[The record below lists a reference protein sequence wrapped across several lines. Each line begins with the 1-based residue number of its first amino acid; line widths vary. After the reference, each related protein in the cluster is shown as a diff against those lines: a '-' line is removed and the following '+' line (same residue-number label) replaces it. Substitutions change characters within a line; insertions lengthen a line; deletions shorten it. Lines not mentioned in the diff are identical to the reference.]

1 MTFYLIQ
8 AKVSQDTMRALVDRP
23 EDRLLTTT
31 RFVKSV
37 GGRLHN
43 YFFSFGEYDIV
54 LVLELPDN
62 VSAASL
68 AMTLAASGSV
78 TEIETTVLFS
88 MSESI
93 KAMEQAGNA
102 MGVYVAPGRGHPVKS
117 KASKTAKRKK
127 KTTKRTK

>member
-31 RFVKSV
+31 RFVRSV

-43 YFFSFGEYDIV
+43 YFFSFGDFDIV
-54 LVLELPDN
+54 LLLELPDN

-78 TEIETTVLFS
+78 TEIETTVLFT
-88 MSESI
+88 MSEAI
-93 KAMEQAGNA
+93 AAMEKAGDA
-102 MGVYVAPGRGHPVKS
+102 MGIYVAPGRGRPVTS
-117 KASKTAKRKK
+117 KVFKTAKKK
-127 KTTKRTK
+127 KATKRSK